1 MSDLPD
7 PDDIETVHE
16 GFFRFRAT
24 KGAPWQALRIIRES
38 GTWVAILSGEIVP
51 GSGAA
56 MAKEVPFLLWRSP
69 FHPISQGEYETLLRA
84 YETAPPGHP
93 LRTPER
99 AVDWRNAPAG
109 YERRK

>member
-38 GTWVAILSGEIVP
+38 GAWVAILSGEIVP
-51 GSGAA
+51 GSSAA
-56 MAKEVPFLLWRSP
+56 MAKVVQFRRRGAVPMP
-69 FHPISQGEYETLLRA
+69 TG
-84 YETAPPGHP
+84 PGD
-93 LRTPER
+93 
-99 AVDWRNAPAG
+99 AA
-109 YERRK
+109 